1 MKNFKSLL
9 MILFACVA
17 LTACNSKEGT
27 MNDLRQLKAEVSANS
42 DNYTVEDWKKF
53 LTEFQK
59 ADSLLNTYELTE
71 EEKAEIR
78 SLKNQCTKYVVKG
91 SAKVAASEFKDALN
105 GAVNDAVD
113 GAANAVK
120 GLLNGLTGEEDK

>member
-1 MKNFKSLL
+1 MKNFKTLL

-27 MNDLRQLKAEVSANS
+27 LNDLRELKADVTANA

-53 LTEFQK
+53 LVEFQK
-59 ADSLLNTYELTE
+59 TDSLLNTYELTA
-71 EEKAEIR
+71 EEKDEIR
-78 SLKNQCTKYVVKG
+78 KIKNQCTKYILKG
-91 SAKVAASEFKDALN
+91 SAKVAAGELKD
-105 GAVNDAVD
+105 AVNDAVD

-120 GLLNGLTGEEDK
+120 GLLDGLSGGEEK